1 MQNESADYGES
12 SSVSTTQ
19 CRITARSTIHQHQSL
34 PTPTNLASGGVGCIQ
49 FYEGV
54 KDFVG
59 KDGMFIVKV
68 VAGRMFNVYMEPFH
82 GVKMSHLPD
91 L

>member
-1 MQNESADYGES
+1 MRTGLWDGRGFL
-12 SSVSTTQ
+12 V
-19 CRITARSTIHQHQSL
+19 L
-34 PTPTNLASGGVGCIQ
+34 VASGGVGCIQ

-68 VAGRMFNVYMEPFH
+68 VAGRMFNVYVEPFH
-82 GVKMSHLPD
+82 GVKVNPFL
-91 L
+91 LVV

>member
-1 MQNESADYGES
+1 MEGGFL
-12 SSVSTTQ
+12 V
-19 CRITARSTIHQHQSL
+19 L
-34 PTPTNLASGGVGCIQ
+34 VASGSVGCIQ

-68 VAGRMFNVYMEPFH
+68 VTGRMFNVYVETFH
-82 GVKMSHLPD
+82 GIKMSPFL
-91 L
+91 LVV

>member
-1 MQNESADYGES
+1 MHADG
-12 SSVSTTQ
+12 VVGWKGVF
-19 CRITARSTIHQHQSL
+19 L
-34 PTPTNLASGGVGCIQ
+34 VLVASGGLGCIQ

-68 VAGRMFNVYMEPFH
+68 VAGCMFNVYVESFYD
-82 GVKMSHLPD
+82 VKMSPFL
-91 L
+91 LVV

>member
-1 MQNESADYGES
+1 MLVY
-12 SSVSTTQ
+12 
-19 CRITARSTIHQHQSL
+19 HQRFVGACGQGCGMDGGFL
-34 PTPTNLASGGVGCIQ
+34 VLVASGGVGCIQ

-68 VAGRMFNVYMEPFH
+68 VAGCMFSVYVEPFH
-82 GVKMSHLPD
+82 GVKMSPFL
-91 L
+91 LVV

>member
-1 MQNESADYGES
+1 MCWFVSACGRGCGMEGGFL
-12 SSVSTTQ
+12 V
-19 CRITARSTIHQHQSL
+19 L
-34 PTPTNLASGGVGCIQ
+34 VASGGVGCIQ

-68 VAGRMFNVYMEPFH
+68 VAAAACSVCMWNLSMVLRRGSFP
-82 GVKMSHLPD
+82 
-91 L
+91 